1 MGILSK
7 VKSKVKSV
15 AKPAAI
21 VSKVKSVAKPG
32 NIAKAALLAVAAPL
46 SIAAGGGAALAAK
59 KVEKTEYKINN
70 WGPLESD
77 PSKVSIK
84 YSPALSLAKSDKIT
98 VSGTPFDGTYTDP
111 EYRTRNE
118 VYIKPATPVTTSG
131 NGGTFKVKTSMG
143 ARLKGA
149 ASATKAGVRTSAKK
163 TGSTIKAGAQKVSKA
178 VGGVAGA
185 LWNKIKWYVYGLIIA
200 ALLSGAAYLFMQYKA
215 RQVLAA
221 AAAPPPP
228 PPLPK
233 MA

>member
-21 VSKVKSVAKPG
+21 VSKAKSIAKPG
-32 NIAKAALLAVAAPL
+32 NLAKVALAATGV
-46 SIAAGGGAALAAK
+46 GALTMGASALAAK
-59 KVEKTEYKINN
+59 KVEKTEYKISN

-77 PSKVSIK
+77 PSKVSLK

-131 NGGTFKVKTSMG
+131 TGGTFKVKTSMA
-143 ARLKGA
+143 ARAKGA
-149 ASATKAGVRTSAKK
+149 ASATKAGART
-163 TGSTIKAGAQKVSKA
+163 TIKVGASKVKGV
-178 VGGVAGA
+178 VGGF
-185 LWNKIKWYVYGLIIA
+185 WDWIKWKLMIASVVGIIGLVIYMKFFSPA
-200 ALLSGAAYLFMQYKA
+200 ALAS
-215 RQVLAA
+215 LAA
-221 AAAPPPP
+221 